1 MSITEEKLEKKI
13 SEFVMQDPHLLKILL
28 AEDDKILQKM
38 VIKMLAEMID
48 AKKEFILKKQKID
61 FSGMLSTSQEIQ
73 DKGLILSLKAGEK
86 TVLTIEIRLADD
98 GNKAFDAFKEH
109 NEKCNPFNFIL
120 MNYQMP
126 NCKGDEAI
134 RKIRAYENKLHPCL
148 IIGWT
153 SDNVYE
159 ELMKKAGANKC
170 RRKDIASIV
179 IEKLVVEDIFELPA
193 ISKTETFDGEQRQGF
208 TP

>member
-1 MSITEEKLEKKI
+1 MSITEEKLEKEI
-13 SEFVMQDPHLLKILL
+13 SEFVMKDPHLLKILL
-28 AEDDKILQKM
+28 AEDDVTLQKM
-38 VIKMLAEMID
+38 MIKKLAETID

-61 FSGMLSTSQEIQ
+61 FSGMLNTSREIQ
-73 DKGLILSLKAGEK
+73 DKDLILSLKAGEK

-109 NEKCNPFNFIL
+109 NEKGNPFNFIL

-134 RKIRAYENKLHPCL
+134 EKIRAYENKLHPCL

-153 SDNVYE
+153 SNNDYE

-170 RRKDIASIV
+170 RRKNITSVV

-193 ISKTETFDGEQRQGF
+193 ISKTETFDEEQRQGF